1 VAGAPRQ
8 VRDKSLLWEAN
19 EGSGI
24 GMLRTQYQ
32 GGLLC
37 ALLAAAR
44 RVAQRFRILC

>member
-1 VAGAPRQ
+1 
-8 VRDKSLLWEAN
+8 
-19 EGSGI
+19 
-24 GMLRTQYQ
+24 MLRTQYQ